1 MRGRR
6 ILKGIGLSAL
16 LFLWSSGSRATTHSA
31 PPPSPSVQSAAP
43 SQKSKV
49 SSKNRTNRSRGSQDF
64 WTKCQNLKKSLSK
77 GDLDD
82 SYPKDPV
89 IQDIPSVKPASI
101 PCKFQPDTKS
111 TAGARAKCNF

>member
-1 MRGRR
+1 MRGHR
-6 ILKGIGLSAL
+6 ILKETGFAVL
-16 LFLWSSGSRATTHSA
+16 LFLWSSGSWATTESA
-31 PPPSPSVQSAAP
+31 PASSHSVRSAAP
-43 SQKSKV
+43 SQKSV
-49 SSKNRTNRSRGSQDF
+49 SSKNRADRAKGSQDF
-64 WTKCQNLKKSLSK
+64 WTKCQNLKKSMSK

-101 PCKFQPDTKS
+101 PCRFQPDTKS